1 MNELERDLKA
11 ARLAA
16 PSSAFDHRMNELFA
30 AAAHSRP
37 SRRKAT
43 LPWWLAGLT
52 AFGAAA
58 ASLLVAPLPHPLPPA
73 PIDYRIEAQGRM
85 RQLLLDPPTSA
96 NQLPRF
102 VMTGSVP

>member
-85 RQLLLDPPTSA
+85 RQLLLDPPTNA

-102 VMTGSVP
+102 VMSDSVP